1 MAIVSTISNYLKTH
15 EKLLI
20 WVLGFALVWDIAGKI
35 DHRIDV
41 RDAATLQADKATSA
55 QDKINTDKT
64 AAIIAQQTAAY
75 NALAAKTQAT
85 DAALAQA
92 NIALASALAQRQHT
106 DDTLTSPE
114 LARRWTQLVPLIKP
128 SDITFALDPNGQLTL
143 TDDAAHKT
151 VDQLEQVP
159 VLTAE
164 LANEK
169 TIEAGTNAL
178 LLSANGRI
186 DTLYTQVGQLTKT
199 NKDDTNT
206 CQAEIKIVKD
216 DARKSKRH
224 WLYAGIAIGFA
235 GRQAIKTYLH
245 F

>member
-1 MAIVSTISNYLKTH
+1 MVTFIPIISSYLKTH
-15 EKLLI
+15 EKMVLF
-20 WVLGFALVWDIAGKI
+20 VLGFALIWGIVGKI

-41 RDAATLQADKATSA
+41 RDAATLQTDKAISA
-55 QDKINTDKT
+55 QDKINTANT
-64 AAIIAQQTAAY
+64 AALMAKQKADYDAQE
-75 NALAAKTQAT
+75 AKTQAAQ
-85 DAALAQA
+85 AALVQA
-92 NIALASALAQRQHT
+92 NVTLAAALTKQQKVDSQMTAPEVANRWSELVPSVIIG
-106 DDTLTSPE
+106 LTSDGNGGT
-114 LARRWTQLVPLIKP
+114 L
-128 SDITFALDPNGQLTL
+128 LDVN
-143 TDDAAHKT
+143 TDSAKRT
-151 VDQLEQVP
+151 VEQLEQVP
-159 VLTAE
+159 VLTTE

-199 NKDDTNT
+199 NKDDANT
-206 CQAEIKIVKD
+206 CQAAVNLAKD